1 VRWYCKMMSLLSCP
15 VEFWR
20 QESLSLAMFLG
31 HNRVHEERDCDH
43 CKFQELSSACPA
55 HMILV
60 IGICRSTIFSSDTS
74 TLSFTLF
81 AIFFPFSDRIVST
94 NNRYPC
100 LVLFLME
107 TDQCVLAAHS
117 SVHLEGS
124 CELNAGVCSTPLLLH
139 LSPQIGMS
147 CCLGPENPWFFFLI
161 QPCAVLFS
169 SRA

>member
-1 VRWYCKMMSLLSCP
+1 VITASFKSSA
-15 VEFWR
+15 
-20 QESLSLAMFLG
+20 Q
-31 HNRVHEERDCDH
+31 
-43 CKFQELSSACPA
+43 LSSACPA

-139 LSPQIGMS
+139 LSPQIEESG
-147 CCLGPENPWFFFLI
+147 
-161 QPCAVLFS
+161 S
-169 SRA
+169 SSLLSFPASWMQCSTRCIITFIEDRMRMRRWKTLHPNHFR

>member
-1 VRWYCKMMSLLSCP
+1 MITASFKSSA
-15 VEFWR
+15 
-20 QESLSLAMFLG
+20 Q
-31 HNRVHEERDCDH
+31 
-43 CKFQELSSACPA
+43 LSSACPA

-147 CCLGPENPWFFFLI
+147 CCLGPENPWFFFLM

-169 SRA
+169 SRAWMGPFMGNPISIL